1 MRGQLQIV
9 NGVLSSSDGVNQVT
23 EDDVGDFLVTL
34 ERKLDV
40 RCVTLDSKKL
50 SDDSLSIL
58 IAVLL
63 RTTQL
68 TTIDLLLNYLSDSSM
83 LLLAKC
89 IPTALPHLT
98 FLNLSNNHVGPDGT
112 VVLARAFFP
121 DFSGSVENE
130 GSLKCTILMSP
141 ACWQQPMT
149 TSRNVASRMRDTV
162 YFLNMSD
169 NYIGPDGV
177 LSIAEAIKLHRCR
190 STVFLQNVK
199 CDSAGALALSA
210 TGSLIHGL
218 DLSQNSLED
227 LHVIDG
233 ISCMLSQ
240 GTVLESLY
248 LAMLSDNPVSTSQ
261 FNRIGKRTIRKE
273 EFFFTTPT

>member
-1 MRGQLQIV
+1 
-9 NGVLSSSDGVNQVT
+9 
-23 EDDVGDFLVTL
+23 
-34 ERKLDV
+34 
-40 RCVTLDSKKL
+40 
-50 SDDSLSIL
+50 
-58 IAVLL
+58 
-63 RTTQL
+63 
-68 TTIDLLLNYLSDSSM
+68 
-83 LLLAKC
+83 
-89 IPTALPHLT
+89 
-98 FLNLSNNHVGPDGT
+98 
-112 VVLARAFFP
+112 
-121 DFSGSVENE
+121 
-130 GSLKCTILMSP
+130 
-141 ACWQQPMT
+141 MT

-190 STVFLQNVK
+190 STVFLRNVK

-240 GTVLESLY
+240 STVLESLY

-273 EFFFTTPT
+273 EGPAGSAEPGGSGGGKYIYVYSTACVALRGAVHALCMHMWVINFADFFSFPHPHSRSWMEV